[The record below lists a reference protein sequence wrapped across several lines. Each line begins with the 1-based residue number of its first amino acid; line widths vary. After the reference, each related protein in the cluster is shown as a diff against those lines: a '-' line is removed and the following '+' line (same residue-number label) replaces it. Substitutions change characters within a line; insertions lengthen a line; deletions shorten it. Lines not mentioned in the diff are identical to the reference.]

1 MRTTIAAIGT
11 IASISDG
18 SLIERSGTS
27 RVLMQT
33 QSFHSARAL
42 TAADQ
47 TAATTADA
55 PQAPAAKLTLPTMT
69 MMVVGSMVGAGVFS
83 LPARFAQETGI
94 AGALIAW
101 VIAGSGMLMLAFV
114 FQTLAI
120 RKPELDA
127 GVYAYAK
134 AGFGE
139 YPGFFSA
146 FGYWASACVG
156 NVVYWVLIMS
166 TIGAIAS
173 PLGDGDTVLAIALSS
188 VGLWAFY
195 FLIRRGIKE
204 AAAINRIVTVAKV
217 IPILLFIVL
226 ALFYL
231 DPSVLADNFG
241 GTGDAG
247 SLFDQVR
254 GTMLVTVFVFLGV
267 EGASVYS
274 RHAKR
279 REDVGRATILG
290 FLGVFSVFASVT
302 IVSYGI
308 MPAEEIAEL
317 RQPSMAGVLEHAVG
331 GWGKTFVS
339 VGLIVSVLGA
349 YLAWTLMAAEVLF
362 VAAKDDDMPR
372 FLRRST
378 AEDVPVPAL
387 LMTTALSQIVLV
399 VTYFSDDAFNFA
411 LDLTSALTLI
421 PFLLAALYAVK
432 VGRNREGYAP
442 ADPALKREL
451 AFALLASA
459 YTAFLLFAA
468 GIKFVLVSF
477 IVYAPATVLFVM
489 ARREQGR
496 RLFSPVELAILA
508 FSVAGAAVGVVAL
521 AAGWITI

>member
-1 MRTTIAAIGT
+1 M
-11 IASISDG
+11 
-18 SLIERSGTS
+18 
-27 RVLMQT
+27 
-33 QSFHSARAL
+33 
-42 TAADQ
+42 
-47 TAATTADA
+47 TTAQVADTEQ
-55 PQAPAAKLTLPTMT
+55 PSGPPAAVKLTLATMT

-83 LPARFAQETGI
+83 LPRRFAQETGVT
-94 AGALIAW
+94 GALIAW
-101 VIAGSGMLMLAFV
+101 VIAGTGMLMLAFV

-120 RKPELDA
+120 RKPDLDA

-156 NVVYWVLIMS
+156 NVTYWVLIMS
-166 TIGAIAS
+166 TVGAIWPA
-173 PLGDGDTVLAIALSS
+173 LGDGDTLLAIALSS
-188 VGLWAFY
+188 VGLWAF
-195 FLIRRGIKE
+195 FLFIRRGVKE

-217 IPILLFIVL
+217 IPILVFVVL

-231 DPSVLADNFG
+231 DPDVFAANMTVDG
-241 GTGDAG
+241 YG

-279 REDVGRATILG
+279 REDVGRATLLG
-290 FLGVFSVFASVT
+290 FVSVFAVFASVT

-308 MPAEEIAEL
+308 LPASQIADL
-317 RQPSMAGVLEHAVG
+317 RQPSMAGVLEAAVG

-372 FLRRST
+372 FLSRAT
-378 AEDVPVPAL
+378 AADVPVPAL
-387 LMTTALSQIVLV
+387 VLTTVLSQIVLV
-399 VTYFSDDAFNFA
+399 VTYFSEDAFSFA

-421 PFLLAALYAVK
+421 PFLLAAAYAL
-432 VGRNREGYAP
+432 RIAP
-442 ADPALKREL
+442 GPVAALATL
-451 AFALLASA
+451 

-468 GIKFVLVSF
+468 GVKFVLVSF

-496 RLFSPVELAILA
+496 RLFSPRELVLLA
-508 FSVAGAAVGVVAL
+508 VSIAGALTGIVAL
-521 AAGWITI
+521 AAGWIHI